1 MGEMTNMTDMTN
13 MPGGQGQCTVQDV
26 MAVMEEAYPP
36 DFAEQWDHPGLVCG
50 DPTAF
55 VKHVCCAVDL
65 TPATLDAALAEHAQM
80 VITHHPVLFD
90 SVHSVAANTPKGKLI
105 HRAISAGCALFCA
118 HTNADSANPGV
129 NDALAEALGLTVT
142 GPLIPHSPG
151 NNGDKHAPGLG
162 RIGTLTKPLTLRE
175 FTNVVAASLP
185 RTVWGI
191 RAAGDPQTRIE
202 TVAVCG
208 GSGGSFLDVVREAG
222 VDCYVT
228 SDLRHHP
235 VDDFLQAGG
244 TAVID
249 TAHAASE
256 YPWLAQVAQL
266 LHTQLGID
274 VTVLPIVT
282 DPWTLHAPSQDS

>member
-1 MGEMTNMTDMTN
+1 MR
-13 MPGGQGQCTVQDV
+13 
-26 MAVMEEAYPP
+26 
-36 DFAEQWDHPGLVCG
+36 W
-50 DPTAF
+50 
-55 VKHVCCAVDL
+55 
-65 TPATLDAALAEHAQM
+65 
-80 VITHHPVLFD
+80 
-90 SVHSVAANTPKGKLI
+90 
-105 HRAISAGCALFCA
+105 
-118 HTNADSANPGV
+118 
-129 NDALAEALGLTVT
+129 
-142 GPLIPHSPG
+142 
-151 NNGDKHAPGLG
+151 
-162 RIGTLTKPLTLRE
+162 LR
-175 FTNVVAASLP
+175 
-185 RTVWGI
+185 
-191 RAAGDPQTRIE
+191 
-202 TVAVCG
+202 
-208 GSGGSFLDVVREAG
+208 GSFLDVVREAG